1 MVKEK
6 GQIVFC
12 MKILLRVKD
21 IGGRM
26 FRSKKT
32 FVWMSVI
39 VIAFAGFLLGKGMLL
54 EKVDAGEDVHYARLK
69 TFAETLSIVKQNYVE
84 EVDDK
89 ELVYGAIKGMLNS
102 LDPHS
107 SFLPPEAFKEMQID
121 TKGEF
126 SGLGIQIGI
135 KDKMLT
141 VIAPIEDTP
150 AYKAGVKSGDK
161 IIKIDNESTQDIT
174 LQDAVTKLRGPKGT
188 SVTITILREGLDK
201 AKDFTIV
208 RDVIQ
213 LKSVKSRIIDEKYGY
228 VKLTQFQQKTA
239 SDLADALDKFKKDNL
254 NALVLD
260 LRNNPGGLLN
270 SAVEVSSQF
279 MPEGKLVV
287 YIKGRTGDKQEFHT
301 VNNSK
306 HYDFPMIVLVNEGSA
321 SASEIVAG
329 ALQDWGRSVV
339 LGTQTFG
346 KGSVQTVIPLSDG
359 SALRLTTARYY
370 TPKGRS
376 IQTTGIT
383 PDIVVKPEIK
393 EETKTHPVIREKDL
407 KQHLKN
413 DVAKDKDTETEEIKD
428 TEAAEIPAEV
438 SEKDDIQLQR
448 ALDLLKSW
456 KVFKELPKAG

>member
-1 MVKEK
+1 M
-6 GQIVFC
+6 
-12 MKILLRVKD
+12 LRRK
-21 IGGRM
+21 
-26 FRSKKT
+26 ST
-32 FVWMSVI
+32 FVWLLI
-39 VIAFAGFLLGKGMLL
+39 IAVAVSGFLVGKGIFPGR
-54 EKVDAGEDVHYARLK
+54 VDAVEDGHYTRIK

-84 EVDDK
+84 EVNEK
-89 ELVYGAIKGMLNS
+89 ELVQGAIKGMLNS

-126 SGLGIQIGI
+126 SGLGIQIGV

-150 AYKAGVKSGDK
+150 AYKAGVKAGDK
-161 IIKIDNESTQDIT
+161 ILKIAGEPTQEIT

-188 SVTITILREGLDK
+188 SITITIMREGFEK
-201 AKDFTIV
+201 PKDFTIV
-208 RDVIQ
+208 RDIIQ
-213 LKSVKSRIIDEKYGY
+213 LKSVKSKVIDEKIGY
-228 VKLTQFQQKTA
+228 VKLTQFQQK
-239 SDLADALDKFKKDNL
+239 SSSEMEEALEKLKKENI
-254 NALVLD
+254 NSLVLD

-270 SAVEVSSQF
+270 AAVEVTSHF
-279 MPEGKLVV
+279 LPEGKLVV
-287 YIKGRTGDKQEFHT
+287 YIKGRSGDKQEFHT
-301 VNNSK
+301 VNNNK
-306 HYDFPMIVLVNEGSA
+306 HYDYPMVVLVNEGSA

-339 LGTQTFG
+339 LGMQTFG

-383 PDIVVKPEIK
+383 PDIAVKPIVK
-393 EETKTHPVIREKDL
+393 EEVKTHPVIREKDL

-413 DVAKDKDTETEEIKD
+413 DAAKEKETDTDVEEDKDIEMP
-428 TEAAEIPAEV
+428 EAPVEV
-438 SEKDDIQLQR
+438 SEKDDLQLQR
-448 ALDLLKSW
+448 ALDLLKTW
-456 KVFKELPKAG
+456 KVFKDLPKAG